1 VDPVTWV
8 YIIVMVIALILS
20 VALAPKPKNAKPPAL
35 SDFDVPTVE
44 DGREVM
50 DFGGTVWIDDPNITW
65 YGDLKV
71 YPPIQTSS
79 GK

>member
-1 VDPVTWV
+1 MDPVTWI
-8 YIIVMVIALILS
+8 YLIVMVVMLILA

-35 SDFDVPTVE
+35 ADFDVPTSE
-44 DGREVM
+44 DGREVT
-50 DFGGTVWIDDPNITW
+50 DFGGTVWFNDPNITW

-71 YPPIQTSS
+71 YPPIQVSS